1 VIHGTHENNVDNVN
15 QFQHNG
21 FNVRVTKTN
30 DSEKRL
36 LFVKRHERIATRAEY
51 YTSQSDE
58 VSSVNANMAE
68 PGRMHG
74 LIWRSR
80 AIADKEINDA
90 ILAVQALQICTTR
103 NRKKSITIEH

>member
-1 VIHGTHENNVDNVN
+1 
-15 QFQHNG
+15 
-21 FNVRVTKTN
+21 
-30 DSEKRL
+30 
-36 LFVKRHERIATRAEY
+36 
-51 YTSQSDE
+51 
-58 VSSVNANMAE
+58 MAE

-103 NRKKSITIEH
+103 NRENRSQSSTRPRVLLHTS